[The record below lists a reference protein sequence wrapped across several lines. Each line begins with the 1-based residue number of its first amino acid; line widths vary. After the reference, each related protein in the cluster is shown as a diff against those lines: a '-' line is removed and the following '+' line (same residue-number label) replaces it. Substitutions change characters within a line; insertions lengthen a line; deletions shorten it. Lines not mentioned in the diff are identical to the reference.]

1 MDNIFYLKNTN
12 LSKENTLS
20 YNGEIY
26 NFKNEDELT
35 KILFNLGGK
44 DLAKEFIMAYKN
56 KEIIVGKKEIKSIAK
71 EITNLRTYKENT
83 KGKKITKRIVAAAV
97 AVSVAFGAFG
107 CSKIKKETPPTAEDG
122 NYQEMSFEELL
133 SLLKEGKQRESFAL
147 MDEVQDYFNNV
158 ASPSIAVAKDNGA
171 QLFLRADEIVSLFTY
186 ANADTYTKE
195 TFNEIFGSTF
205 DESKITEDYTNA
217 ARVLNN
223 YYLRAKN
230 SSGLDKLF
238 SDENNQQLFK
248 SFEELVLDYNTN
260 PTKTNKQRIQN
271 KLDEI
276 FLSGKID
283 SLKNT
288 CPEATSFI
296 GTHMI
301 AALELN
307 GVLSKKFADQ
317 IIEMNETVT
326 CDTLKGHIKE
336 IDEYTDK
343 VSSIYISKA
352 TDENG
357 VVQVEEL
364 NQNATYIEY
373 IKEAMDEKNI
383 KVSSR
388 DIAPIIKGLKNPKV
402 TNSSAYKSLQIKG
415 TTYKRK
421 TKTSSRSKVIKIF
434 GKDKVKEAEKKADKN
449 DKIIEIDDKKYSIDE
464 ANAMEEVSKSGY
476 SKGYSF
482 RNQMYQDL
490 YYNRLNANYS
500 SYQNQIESIINSY
513 NGKYKSTY
521 AKNVRDGFR
530 DAYNNAVKSYND
542 EKKLRDDAAKE
553 EKTETTIEHYR
564 PIQNN
569 NNNNSNNKNNNNN
582 SNNNNNNNSNNN
594 NNNSNNNNNQ
604 EIPKDNTHISNTEKV
619 TPSEDNDY
627 TYEIT
632 VERVRTK

>member
-1 MDNIFYLKNTN
+1 MDNKFYLKSTN

-71 EITNLRTYKENT
+71 EIDNLKTYKENAKR
-83 KGKKITKRIVAAAV
+83 KGVTKRIVAVAV
-97 AVSVAFGAFG
+97 AMSLALGTIG
-107 CSKIKKETPPTAEDG
+107 CSKIKKQETPPTTEDG

-158 ASPSIAVAKDNGA
+158 AAPSIAVAKDNGA

-383 KVSSR
+383 KVNSR

-402 TNSSAYKSLQIKG
+402 TNSSAYKNIQIKG
-415 TTYKRK
+415 TTYTRK

-464 ANAMEEVSKSGY
+464 ANAMEEVAKSGY

-500 SYQNQIESIINSY
+500 SYQSQIESIINSY

-542 EKKLRDDAAKE
+542 EKKLRDDAAKD
-553 EKTETTIEHYR
+553 EKTETTTDHYR
-564 PIQNN
+564 PDK
-569 NNNNSNNKNNNNN
+569 SDDSSKD
-582 SNNNNNNNSNNN
+582 NNNNNSNNN
-594 NNNSNNNNNQ
+594 NNNSNNNNNNNNNNQ
-604 EIPKDNTHISNTEKV
+604 EPSNDTTHTSNTEEV

-632 VERVRTK
+632 VDRVRTK